1 MRILIDMQ
9 GAQTGSRH
17 RGIGRY
23 TLSLVKA
30 IILNKSKHEI
40 ILIVNGLFPETIE
53 GIRAT
58 FEDILPQKNIRV
70 WDAPGSVAEINLE
83 NTWRRNISE
92 CIREAFIKSLNPD
105 IVLLTTLFEGF
116 GDNFVASIETFDKRT
131 PVAVILY
138 DLIPLV
144 NIETYLADPST
155 LAWYKN
161 KVEHCKRAS
170 LLLSISE
177 SSRQEAIEYLGTKEE
192 AVVNISSA
200 ADEVFRPLE
209 YSLLEQ
215 NKLKTSLTLRKI
227 ILCTLVRL
235 IIEKIILG

>member
-9 GAQTGSRH
+9 GTQTGSRH

-23 TLSLVKA
+23 TLSLVRA

-53 GIRAT
+53 GIRAA

-116 GDNFVASIETFDKRT
+116 GDNFVASIETFIK
-131 PVAVILY
+131 
-138 DLIPLV
+138 
-144 NIETYLADPST
+144 E
-155 LAWYKN
+155 
-161 KVEHCKRAS
+161 
-170 LLLSISE
+170 
-177 SSRQEAIEYLGTKEE
+177 RQ
-192 AVVNISSA
+192 
-200 ADEVFRPLE
+200 
-209 YSLLEQ
+209 
-215 NKLKTSLTLRKI
+215 LR
-227 ILCTLVRL
+227 
-235 IIEKIILG
+235 